1 MRVLRVFLSSTAVDL
16 VEYREKVARAIARL
30 GDQPIHMETFTAS
43 PNSPVETCRRLVHSA
58 DTLVVLVAWRYGWV
72 PRPEDGGDG
81 KKSITWLEVE
91 AALEAGKPVFSFLI
105 DPEFPWD
112 RAKEQ
117 DSLQRAQT
125 QEEVLQVAAQVK
137 ALQDLKRF
145 LEERTT
151 RASFTTSDELAGLV
165 VTSIAAWLRE
175 NDDPVK
181 DDSAAPA
188 KGREWTPRIV
198 HPLQPSPHFRGRDAL
213 LVELESWWSDPASP
227 DRVVSLVAPGGTGK
241 TAVTERFLQ
250 TARAK
255 PRRAGLFVWSFYEAP
270 EVDRFFREALAYFA
284 GDAESDASGR
294 LSRLQTALS
303 DGRPHLLVLDG
314 MEVIQS
320 EGGGHR
326 LRGQL
331 EDHALRL
338 FLRSLATGLGHTH
351 ALVTSRFPLVDLEA
365 WRDAG
370 HRVHSLPDL
379 EPVAARSVL
388 NDWGVHGDAKTL
400 DALADD
406 VGRHALSLAVL
417 GSYLSSCA
425 GGDAAKASEL
435 RLDAAAE
442 DDPRAAKLH
451 RVLMAYSA
459 ALSNRERELLAS
471 LTAFPRGVAV
481 ELLKIAVD
489 VLGPDAAL
497 AGCESMALN
506 QLLERLR
513 KLGLVFAYEHGAERL
528 WSAHPFLRAHF
539 AGLKIAD
546 PARVHDALQTHFAG
560 GLDRRPRQPAVDP
573 AAIDHYEQVIE
584 HTRLAG
590 REQEAFDIFWYA
602 LGRYNHLGAK
612 LGEFTRGARILSGF
626 ADGGEPA
633 RMTDRLPQS
642 ERAALLSD
650 WGHFVK
656 DLGDLNTARLCHR
669 EALSAY
675 QRLREP
681 KNLLGCHINLSDI
694 ETRIGLLKIARTHA
708 EEAMSLIGAAGRSSR
723 IEPIEPMNWS
733 LRAPSLAMAG
743 KLHHM
748 LGDAASA
755 KRAFA
760 KAVDATGG
768 MPEPISHRLRANW
781 LRDLGRIREA
791 RSSAQMSLAANEKH
805 QWMRDVARC
814 RALLGEL
821 ALPDDLPGA
830 REHLAAARRWCERTG
845 DVTATLDA
853 NLLAAQIARAA
864 GDLVSAQAEVAAGLL
879 LAEGCGLVI
888 DQIRL
893 RIEQSRIQLDAGE
906 VRAALAAARRALDL
920 ATAEDCGYAWGEADA
935 LHWAGRAHLAL
946 GEKEPAV
953 ARLQAAV
960 KVREAIWHPGVEE
973 TKRILAGASGR

>member
-16 VEYREKVARAIARL
+16 VEYREKVAHAIARL

-43 PNSPVETCRRLVHSA
+43 PNSPVETSRSLVRTA

-112 RAKEQ
+112 KAKEQ
-117 DSLQRAQT
+117 DNLQRAQT
-125 QEEVLQVAAQVK
+125 QEEILQVAAQVK

-151 RASFTTSDELAGLV
+151 RLNFTTSDELAGLV

-175 NDDPVK
+175 HDDQAK
-181 DDSAAPA
+181 DDGAAPA
-188 KGREWTPRIV
+188 KGRAWTPRIV

-213 LVELESWWSDPASP
+213 LIDLESWWSDPASP

-270 EVDRFFREALAYFA
+270 EVDRFFREALDYFA

-294 LSRLQTALS
+294 LSRLQVALS

-370 HRVHSLPDL
+370 HRVYSLADL
-379 EPVAARSVL
+379 EPIAARSVL

-459 ALSNRERELLAS
+459 ALSNKERELLAS

-481 ELLKIAVD
+481 DLLKVAVG
-489 VLGPDAAL
+489 VLGPEAAL
-497 AGCESMALN
+497 AGCEVADLN
-506 QLLERLR
+506 RLLERLR
-513 KLGLVFAYEHGAERL
+513 KLGLVFAYEHGSERL

-546 PARVHDALQTHFAG
+546 PARVHDALHVHLAG
-560 GLDRRPRQPAVDP
+560 ELERRPRNPAVDP

-612 LGEFTRGARILSGF
+612 LGEFTRGARILAGF
-626 ADGGEPA
+626 AVDGEPL
-633 RMTDRLPQS
+633 RVTDRLPAS

-650 WGHFVK
+650 WGHFAK
-656 DLGDLNTARLCHR
+656 DLGDLDTARSCHR

-681 KNLLGCHINLSDI
+681 KNLLGCHVNLADI
-694 ETRIGLLKIARTHA
+694 EARGGRLKSARMHA
-708 EEAMSLIGAAGRSSR
+708 EEAAALRNIATIAAR
-723 IEPIEPMNWS
+723 VEPMETANWA
-733 LRAPSLAMAG
+733 LRTASLAILG
-743 KLHHM
+743 ELHHM
-748 LGDAASA
+748 LGDGVSA
-755 KRAFA
+755 KRYFDQ
-760 KAVDATGG
+760 AVDATGG
-768 MPEPISHRLRANW
+768 MPEPIMHRLRAEW

-791 RSSAQMSLAANEKH
+791 RSSVQLSLVVNERNR
-805 QWMRDVARC
+805 WMRDVARC
-814 RALLGEL
+814 RVLLGEL
-821 ALPDDLPGA
+821 ALPEDLPAA
-830 REHLAAARRWCERTG
+830 REHLAAARDWCERTG
-845 DVTATLDA
+845 DVSATLDA
-853 NLLAAQIARAA
+853 RLLAAAIARLA

-879 LAEGCGLVI
+879 LADGCGLVI

-893 RIEQSRIQLDAGE
+893 RIEQSRIQVDAGDG
-906 VRAALAAARRALDL
+906 RAALAAARRALDL
-920 ATAEDCGYAWGEADA
+920 STDEDCGYVWGEADA
-935 LHWAGRAHLAL
+935 LHWAGCAHLAL
-946 GEKEPAV
+946 GEKEPAM
-953 ARLQAAV
+953 ARLEAAV
-960 KVREAIWHPGVEE
+960 KVREAIGHPGAEE
-973 TKRILAGASGR
+973 TRRILAGASGR